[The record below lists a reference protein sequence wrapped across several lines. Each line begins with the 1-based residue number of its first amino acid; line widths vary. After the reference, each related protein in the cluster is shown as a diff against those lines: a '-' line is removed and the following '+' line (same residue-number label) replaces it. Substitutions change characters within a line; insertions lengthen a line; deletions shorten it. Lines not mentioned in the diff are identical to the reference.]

1 MDVKELRDQDV
12 TQLNEQ
18 LITLLKEHFEL
29 RMQKSTSHLTD
40 LSKLNK
46 TKKANKHK
54 TNVYNKPN
62 LTEILPDAIGR
73 FFVRITFLSYFLSTI
88 SFIIHPADLIKIE
101 PNKNKIK

>member
-29 RMQKSTSHLTD
+29 RMQKSTSQLTD

-46 TKKANKHK
+46 TKKSIAQIK
-54 TNVYNKPN
+54 T
-62 LTEILPDAIGR
+62 
-73 FFVRITFLSYFLSTI
+73 
-88 SFIIHPADLIKIE
+88 IINEK
-101 PNKNKIK
+101 KS